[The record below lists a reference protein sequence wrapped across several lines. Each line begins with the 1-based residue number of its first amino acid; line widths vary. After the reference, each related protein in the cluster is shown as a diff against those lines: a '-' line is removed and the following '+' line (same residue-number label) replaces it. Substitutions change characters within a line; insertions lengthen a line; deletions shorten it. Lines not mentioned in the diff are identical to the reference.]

1 MIIYDGYVWILSI
14 QNERKLDMLR
24 SDKNVLQ
31 ITTIYSVLLHTKIS
45 TVVYASNMF
54 IHLSE
59 TCTNYKTSHPHNVN
73 VLYAWYSVNTCHHN
87 VL

>member
-1 MIIYDGYVWILSI
+1 MTSMFGYLGIL
-14 QNERKLDMLR
+14 NERKLDMLR
-24 SDKNVLQ
+24 SD
-31 ITTIYSVLLHTKIS
+31 TTIYSVLRHTKFS

-59 TCTNYKTSHPHNVN
+59 TCINYKTSHPQNVN